1 MNEIISR
8 VLRNAETPE
17 DLKFLLKQQL
27 LREFYEALDPYY
39 EYKEDFLLSAVR
51 FTVDGEEDT
60 LKYKDQLK
68 YSTQQII
75 DDMYVV
81 YFGENEIDLKK
92 YISEK
97 NRAKV
102 IDKIM
107 NNETSKEI
115 ITISKA
121 MLGYQQM
128 TDSINK
134 ILIKKYPKSA
144 NILGL

>member
-1 MNEIISR
+1 
-8 VLRNAETPE
+8 
-17 DLKFLLKQQL
+17 
-27 LREFYEALDPYY
+27 
-39 EYKEDFLLSAVR
+39 
-51 FTVDGEEDT
+51 
-60 LKYKDQLK
+60 
-68 YSTQQII
+68 
-75 DDMYVV
+75 
-81 YFGENEIDLKK
+81 
-92 YISEK
+92 
-97 NRAKV
+97 
-102 IDKIM
+102 M